1 MKKLIAI
8 MLVLCM
14 ALSLA
19 ACAAP
24 AAPATQAPEAEGTE
38 EAAAPAEP
46 EAELTDTQKII
57 KEAEGMTL
65 EELAKKAIEESNGA
79 TFYGVGNSSRGKSAL
94 PLFIEYLQTIDPNYT
109 MEFDWQQPKN
119 N

>member
-24 AAPATQAPEAEGTE
+24 AAPAAQEAPEAEGTE

-57 KEAEGMTL
+57 NYT
-65 EELAKKAIEESNGA
+65 
-79 TFYGVGNSSRGKSAL
+79 L
-94 PLFIEYLQTIDPNYT
+94 PLMLTPSTGND
-109 MEFDWQQPKN
+109 EFKITVK
-119 N
+119 

>member
-24 AAPATQAPEAEGTE
+24 AAPAALEAPEAEGTE

-94 PLFIEYLQTIDPNYT
+94 PLFIEYLQTIDPN
-109 MEFDWQQPKN
+109 
-119 N
+119 

>member
-24 AAPATQAPEAEGTE
+24 AAPAAQEAPEAEGTE

-94 PLFIEYLQTIDPNYT
+94 PLVIE
-109 MEFDWQQPKN
+109 
-119 N
+119 

>member
-24 AAPATQAPEAEGTE
+24 AAPAALEAPEAEGTE

-57 KEAEGMTL
+57 KEAEGMTPGRTGQ
-65 EELAKKAIEESNGA
+65 E
-79 TFYGVGNSSRGKSAL
+79 GNRR
-94 PLFIEYLQTIDPNYT
+94 IQRRYLLRR
-109 MEFDWQQPKN
+109 WQLQPRQVCTASVH
-119 N
+119 

>member
-24 AAPATQAPEAEGTE
+24 AAPATQEAPEAEGTE
-38 EAAAPAEP
+38 EAASLRLSLPIP
-46 EAELTDTQKII
+46 RR
-57 KEAEGMTL
+57 
-65 EELAKKAIEESNGA
+65 
-79 TFYGVGNSSRGKSAL
+79 SSRK
-94 PLFIEYLQTIDPNYT
+94 
-109 MEFDWQQPKN
+109 PKA
-119 N
+119 